1 MQVPRLRQWR
11 EFRALTQVEL
21 AERSGVSARSI
32 AGYEGGAGAR
42 PATVRALSAAL
53 DVQTSD
59 LLEVPDAPKVRA
71 PPRSPEADIRAA
83 ERRNPTDR
91 RMAEKLIA
99 LRDENLRAA
108 SRRGLS
114 RMQAEE
120 IALRAEGVFDVVHE
134 FTLGDDPD
142 SRAMLDALQEFC
154 TSVSS
159 VLQAAAQREADE
171 EASVKLVQLADG
183 WKNAA

>member
-1 MQVPRLRQWR
+1 
-11 EFRALTQVEL
+11 
-21 AERSGVSARSI
+21 
-32 AGYEGGAGAR
+32 
-42 PATVRALSAAL
+42 
-53 DVQTSD
+53 
-59 LLEVPDAPKVRA
+59 
-71 PPRSPEADIRAA
+71 
-83 ERRNPTDR
+83 
-91 RMAEKLIA
+91 MAEKLIA

-142 SRAMLDALQEFC
+142 ARAMLDALQEFC